1 MSKKCYLLPVS
12 WVMADYVE
20 VEANSL
26 EQAVARAFDVWDKP
40 EATKKRE
47 YVDFSFEVHPEDAC
61 VIFLSRDEK

>member
-1 MSKKCYLLPVS
+1 
-12 WVMADYVE
+12 MADYVE